1 MAATGRKPMTGL
13 RRVTAPAIFIAA
25 LALVGSVPALAQ
37 PFPNHPIHIY
47 APTGP
52 GTPPDIISRVV
63 ATELAQSEGWTV
75 IVENK
80 LGAVQTIAGSEVL
93 RQPADGHAIYALSL
107 PASAAPAFLTKMPFD
122 LSKDFA
128 PVAKISTSYNILV
141 VTPGLPVKTVAE
153 FIALLKK
160 EPDKLTFSSGG
171 FGTPAHLIGEMF
183 KLREGVKASHVPYAQ
198 MPQAIGDLLGGTNQF
213 MFITTLP
220 VVGLVNTGK
229 LRGLA
234 VTSPKRLNVL
244 PDIPTMA
251 EVGYPE
257 LAVEDWVGFAVKAGT
272 PPEVIAKINAAVN
285 KVLKERKTRE
295 AFVKIGAEPAGGTPE
310 AFGTLVSSQVEHWTK
325 VVKEA
330 GIKFQQ

>member
-1 MAATGRKPMTGL
+1 MQSFGRFAVSAML
-13 RRVTAPAIFIAA
+13 VAA
-25 LALVGSVPALAQ
+25 LTWTTGIPVSAQ
-37 PFPNHPIHIY
+37 SFPNRAIHIY
-47 APTGP
+47 TPTGP

-63 ATELAQSEGWTV
+63 ATAISENEGWTI

-80 LGAVQTIAGSEVL
+80 PGAVQTIAGTEVL
-93 RQPADGHAIYALSL
+93 KQTTEGYAIYALSL
-107 PASAAPAFLTKMPFD
+107 PVSAAPAFLAKMPFD
-122 LSKDFA
+122 LKKDFA
-128 PVAKISTSYNILV
+128 PIAQVSISYNILV
-141 VTPGLPVKTVAE
+141 ATPGLPVKSVADLVD
-153 FIALLKK
+153 LLKR
-160 EPDKLTFSSGG
+160 EPNKFTFSSGG

-198 MPQAIGDLLGGTNQF
+198 MPQAIGDLLSGTNQF

-234 VTSPKRLNVL
+234 VTGPKRLAAL

-251 EVGYPE
+251 EVGHPE

-272 PPEVIAKINAAVN
+272 PPEVIAKLNAAVN
-285 KVLKERKTRE
+285 KALQQEKTRM
-295 AFVKIGAEPAGGTPE
+295 AFAKIGAEPAGGSAD
-310 AFGTLVSSQVEHWTK
+310 AFGKLVTSQVDHWTK
-325 VVKEA
+325 IVKEA